1 MYEQLLVANVGL
13 SVGGNMA
20 TIAGLQGALGFI
32 HAATELGYPANS
44 LMFIRTPSDPTI
56 GTLHYGYHEDGAG
69 KYTTLPNILIGR
81 DIKDTVVRGSEA
93 THQAAMLH
101 TGGWVQMGP
110 LAHGG
115 W

>member
-69 KYTTLPNILIGR
+69 KYATLPNILIGR
-81 DIKDTVVRGSEA
+81 DIKDTVVRLPIRQPCCILE
-93 THQAAMLH
+93 
-101 TGGWVQMGP
+101 GGCRWGHWHMEDGEE
-110 LAHGG
+110 
-115 W
+115 